1 VVKKESLVNS
11 FSVPKAS
18 RSRIENDAKTIK
30 MLNSTY
36 DGIENEYYGDNN
48 ILRIPQMTTPGLYN
62 SSSANQ
68 AAEESCSDASATS
81 VKRVNEERSV

>member
-1 VVKKESLVNS
+1 MVKKEFLVNS

-18 RSRIENDAKTIK
+18 RSHAKTIK

-36 DGIENEYYGDNN
+36 DGIEDEYYGDNN

-68 AAEESCSDASATS
+68 AEESRSDASATS

>member
-1 VVKKESLVNS
+1 MVKKEFLANS

-18 RSRIENDAKTIK
+18 RSHAKITK

-68 AAEESCSDASATS
+68 AGEESHSDASATS
-81 VKRVNEERSV
+81 VQRVNEERSI

>member
-1 VVKKESLVNS
+1 MVKKEFLVNS

-18 RSRIENDAKTIK
+18 RNIAKTIR

-68 AAEESCSDASATS
+68 AAEESLSDASATS